1 MVIFSAFMMYAYTW
15 KEYVVPGKPKTSVW
29 RPLWDSINYGASLLP
44 LPPSPPLSSPLLS
57 SP

>member
-44 LPPSPPLSSPLLS
+44 SPLLS
-57 SP
+57 LL